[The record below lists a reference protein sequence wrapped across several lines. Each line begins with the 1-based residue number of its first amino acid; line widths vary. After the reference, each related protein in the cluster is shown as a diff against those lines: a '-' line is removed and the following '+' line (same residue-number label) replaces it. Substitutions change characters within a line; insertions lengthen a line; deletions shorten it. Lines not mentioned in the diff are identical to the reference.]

1 MAPEAQVQVD
11 RSGFYARKLNG
22 SASPRDRIC
31 AAVVELLA
39 ACGFERTTLQMVVD
53 RAGVTAKQFS
63 REFDSIEEA
72 AVAALDEMGA
82 RYLSIVERAFARTS
96 GSWRDKLRAA
106 LYAAAEALRENPV
119 DARFGAYET
128 MRMGGSARAHRD
140 RLLAPLV
147 GMLDSGRREMDPRR
161 RLSRATA
168 EAVVGSF
175 VDGLVR
181 QITFE
186 RPTDPREYVPQI
198 MYLAVRPY
206 LGSEAAE
213 EELLILPSA

>member
-11 RSGFYARKLNG
+11 RSGFYAAKLSG
-22 SASPRDRIC
+22 SPSSRDRIL

-39 ACGFERTTLQMVVD
+39 ARGFENTTPQMVFD
-53 RAGVTAKQFS
+53 RAGVVAERFS
-63 REFDSIEEA
+63 GEFESVEA
-72 AVAALDEMGA
+72 AALAALDEMGA
-82 RYLSIVERAFARTS
+82 RYLPIVERAFLTTP
-96 GSWRDKLRAA
+96 GGWRDKLRAA
-106 LYAAAEALRENPV
+106 VFAAAEALRENPV
-119 DARFGAYET
+119 DARFAAYET
-128 MRMGGSARAHRD
+128 MRMGGAARALRD
-140 RLLAPLV
+140 RLLVPV
-147 GMLDSGRREMDPRR
+147 VEMVDSGRREMDPRR

-175 VDGLVR
+175 VDALVR

-186 RPTDPREYVPQI
+186 RPTDPREYVPQM

-213 EELLILPSA
+213 EELLMLPSA